1 MVVDVTRA
9 QFPTFNETTIPTMSG
24 VINSLTGGKH
34 TGERKRSLE
43 RISTCLLIVTFWG
56 DRSFPS
62 WKLRFLLITPYCFAL
77 HRGKL
82 LLGGYF
88 FPFFFL
94 FLELFCYYSCS
105 VRFVRFTEYECEF
118 LEICMLHISPVAVCW
133 ILFITWFLRRNFV
146 NSFSKIIWICWMV

>member
-88 FPFFFL
+88 FPFFPF
-94 FLELFCYYSCS
+94 FQNYFAIIRVPFDSYDS
-105 VRFVRFTEYECEF
+105 RNMNANFQKFVCCIFPPLPCVEF
-118 LEICMLHISPVAVCW
+118 YLL
-133 ILFITWFLRRNFV
+133 LYF
-146 NSFSKIIWICWMV
+146 